1 MENVQ
6 EKKENTNEALSTQEM
21 SVESPPPSVEQQTN
35 ASQILDNEEKE
46 MPMEQSGEEEQEEV
60 PMSVETPS
68 PKTPLKT
75 YIRTKKCP
83 SGCIKKT
90 RCKGQIKGGKRSKKS
105 KKSKKNTSKKS
116 KKAKKSKK

>member
-6 EKKENTNEALSTQEM
+6 EKKENTNEALSTDEM
-21 SVESPPPSVEQQTN
+21 SVESPAPSVEETTN
-35 ASQILDNEEKE
+35 ASEILDNEEKE
-46 MPMEQSGEEEQEEV
+46 MPMEQSEEAPV

>member
-6 EKKENTNEALSTQEM
+6 EKKENMIESSPSQEM
-21 SVESPPPSVEQQTN
+21 SVESPPPSVEEQTN
-35 ASQILDNEEKE
+35 ASEILDNEEKE
-46 MPMEQSGEEEQEEV
+46 MPMEQSEEA
-60 PMSVETPS
+60 PASVETPS